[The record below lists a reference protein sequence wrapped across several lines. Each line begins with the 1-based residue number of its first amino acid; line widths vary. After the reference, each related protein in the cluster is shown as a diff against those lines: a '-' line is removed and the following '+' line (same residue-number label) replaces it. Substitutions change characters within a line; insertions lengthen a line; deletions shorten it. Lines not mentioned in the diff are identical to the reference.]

1 MSDNAKIGF
10 DNGNLN
16 ALGVDIKISDIIGE
30 KIINQWMAQLSE
42 EDMQSIFQQINAEI
56 FSSCDEPKKIKM
68 YNSSGWSSSDTF
80 IWESAKKAIAKQ
92 LGDDINAKIEAIISS
107 EEFQKKSEEIAQ
119 ELVDY
124 ATEGYKQDLKVRI
137 RQRLVDNVIANEPSY
152 YNYSLRDIIHQELDS
167 FISNGQRY

>member
-1 MSDNAKIGF
+1 MSDGVKINF
-10 DNGNLN
+10 DNGKLN

-30 KIINQWMAQLSE
+30 KLINQWMAQLSE

-56 FSSCDEPKKIKM
+56 FSYNEPKKIKM
-68 YNSSGWSSSDTF
+68 HTGTGWNSSDTF
-80 IWESAKKAIAKQ
+80 IWESTKKAIAKQ

-124 ATEGYKQDLKVRI
+124 ATEGYKQDLKDRI
-137 RQRLVDNVIANEPSY
+137 RQRLVANVIVDEPSY
-152 YNYSLRDIIHQELDS
+152 GVYSLRDIIHQEINS
-167 FISNGQRY
+167 FASNGQRY